1 VSRRRNEF
9 LTKAIDEYA
18 QAVHVINAIGYPSFT
33 QELPLRCGQHG
44 PEKS

>member
-1 VSRRRNEF
+1 VSRKRSEF

-18 QAVHVINAIGYPSFT
+18 QAAGVINAIGSPSFT